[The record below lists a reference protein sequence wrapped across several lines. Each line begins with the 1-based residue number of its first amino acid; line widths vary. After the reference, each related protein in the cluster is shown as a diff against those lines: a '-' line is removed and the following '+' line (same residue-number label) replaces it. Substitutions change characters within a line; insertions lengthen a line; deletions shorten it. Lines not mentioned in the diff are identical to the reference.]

1 MEIADSDAPDRIPA
15 ARRATCRIGVPGLVA
30 GCLALLL
37 SCTLL
42 PCASSA
48 QIHPLLLE
56 RTIPLAHVT
65 GRIDHLA
72 VDLTRKRLIVAELG
86 NNSVDIVDLASG
98 GVLHRLTGLDEPQ
111 GVAYLPGLD
120 LILVANG
127 ANGAVEFYSGADF
140 SGRGALD
147 LGADADNIRID
158 PRNGD
163 VLVGYGGGGLAVI
176 DPASR
181 AKRRSIG
188 LAGHPEAFQLD
199 PRSARV
205 FVNIPDAGEVAV
217 VDLAAGRQVARWTV
231 PDLAANF
238 PMAIDGTGAA
248 IATVFRSPPRLVLLD
263 GRTGEVSG
271 SYATCADADDVFFD
285 SRRQRIYVSCGEGAV
300 DVFGRSSTGLRQ
312 IARVATS
319 AGARTSLFV
328 PELDRLYVAARA
340 DLLGSDAA
348 ILVFRPD

>member
-1 MEIADSDAPDRIPA
+1 MEIADGDAADPLRT
-15 ARRATCRIGVPGLVA
+15 ARRAISRIGVPGLVA
-30 GCLALLL
+30 GCLAF
-37 SCTLL
+37 LL
-42 PCASSA
+42 PCALLPCA
-48 QIHPLLLE
+48 ADAETHPLLLE
-56 RTIPLAHVT
+56 RTIPLPHVT

-72 VDLTRKRLIVAELG
+72 LDLARKRLIVAELG

-98 GVLHRLTGLDEPQ
+98 GVLHRLGGLKEPQ
-111 GVAYLPGLD
+111 GVAYLSGLD

-127 ANGAVEFYSGADF
+127 ADGAVKFYGGADF

-163 VLVGYGGGGLAVI
+163 AIVGYGSGGLAVI

-188 LAGHPEAFQLD
+188 LAGHPEAFQLA

-205 FVNIPDAGEVAV
+205 FVNVPDAGEVAV
-217 VDLAAGRQVARWTV
+217 VDLAAGRQVARWAV

-238 PMAIDGTGAA
+238 PMAIDGTGATLA
-248 IATVFRSPPRLVLLD
+248 IVFRSPPRLVLLD
-263 GRTGEVSG
+263 GRTGGVLG

-285 SRRQRIYVSCGEGAV
+285 SGRHRIYVSCGEGVV
-300 DVFGRSSTGLRQ
+300 DVFARFPTGVRQ
-312 IARVATS
+312 IARVPTS
-319 AGARTSLFV
+319 AGARTCLFA

-340 DLLGSDAA
+340 GLLGSDAA